1 MPLIAFTYDEYQVR
15 FYAFQ
20 YLMVKSEL
28 VDDVTE
34 LSVKV
39 SCKRSKLGNLHGSK
53 VTNQRRLF
61 KVMVEG
67 GK

>member
-1 MPLIAFTYDEYQVR
+1 MIKL
-15 FYAFQ
+15 
-20 YLMVKSEL
+20 EL

-39 SCKRSKLGNLHGSK
+39 SSKSSKLGNLQGSK
-53 VTNQRRLF
+53 VTNQGRLF

-67 GK
+67 GKVDMILSPKYLFLL